1 MRTNMQ
7 ATYLL
12 NELTLDQINTVAGGL
27 RMMNSDDDSCGASS
41 YLDAGVQGAIGG
53 AVAGGIRGM
62 FGGPGAALSGAGIG
76 ALAGGAAGMASHAYG
91 CINF

>member
-1 MRTNMQ
+1 MKT
-7 ATYLL
+7 TSLL
-12 NELTLDQINTVAGGL
+12 NELTLDQINTVAGGMTMGWL
-27 RMMNSDDDSCGASS
+27 DTKDQCGVGS
-41 YLDAGVQGAIGG
+41 YLDAGIHGAIGG

>member
-1 MRTNMQ
+1 MQ
-7 ATYLL
+7 ATSLL
-12 NELTLDQINTVAGGL
+12 NELTLDQINTVAGGM
-27 RMMNSDDDSCGASS
+27 RMGWSDFDDYDSCGAGS
-41 YLDAGVQGAIGG
+41 YLDAGIQGAIVG

-62 FGGPGAALSGAGIG
+62 FGGPGAALSGAGSG

>member
-1 MRTNMQ
+1 MQ
-7 ATYLL
+7 TTSLL
-12 NELTLDQINTVAGGL
+12 NELTLDQINTVAGGM
-27 RMMNSDDDSCGASS
+27 RMWDEDSCGGGS
-41 YLDAGVQGAIGG
+41 YLDAGIQGAIGG

-76 ALAGGAAGMASHAYG
+76 ALAGGAAGVASHAYG